1 MKFSIHSKSQAKCFT
16 NVFTN
21 LGSLT
26 DSVVLYINEDG
37 LYIQGMDSSHVSLY
51 EAKFDKSWFST
62 YKREESDIGQIS
74 LRLDYFKKI
83 LSTRGDDQI
92 IYIEHNNKKPDIITI
107 IFRSMAKN
115 SKEFPR
121 EYEMSLMDID
131 AETLNIP
138 NDEQSV
144 QFFMDT
150 KMFSS
155 LVKQLIMF
163 DDTVVIK
170 CTEEEIKF
178 KSKGV
183 DGSMTVELFDS
194 EKDYVSEF
202 AIDEGYTLNI
212 SFALRYFDNFS
223 AFQKV
228 CDSVRLSF
236 TNDYPVEVYYSL
248 DASSRDAKEKKGKT
262 SGDATEGSGSSS
274 TSSGDEADESA
285 SGEPKSYLR
294 FMLAPKMED
303 ESDDKDDG
311 DGEDEEDD

>member
-1 MKFSIHSKSQAKCFT
+1 MKLSIHSKNQAKCFT

-26 DSVVLYINEDG
+26 ESVVLYINEDG

-51 EAKFDKSWFST
+51 EAKFEKSWFST
-62 YKREESDIGQIS
+62 YKREDDDVGQIS

-92 IYIEHNNKKPDIITI
+92 IYIEYSNKKPDIITI
-107 IFRSMAKN
+107 IFRSMSKN

-131 AETLNIP
+131 TETINIP

-144 QFFMDT
+144 QFYMDT

-163 DDTVVIK
+163 DDTVVIR
-170 CTEEEIKF
+170 CNEEEIKF
-178 KSKGV
+178 KSKGSE
-183 DGSMTVELFDS
+183 GSMTVELFDN

-202 AIDEGYTLNI
+202 IIDEGYRLNI
-212 SFALRYFDNFS
+212 SFALRYFDCFG

-248 DASSRDAKEKKGKT
+248 DVKEKKEKP
-262 SGDATEGSGSSS
+262 SGDVNEDAEGTDSGSETNEVAGSEENS
-274 TSSGDEADESA
+274 
-285 SGEPKSYLR
+285 EPKSYLR

-303 ESDDKDDG
+303 DNDDKDGG
-311 DGEDEEDD
+311 DGSDTED